1 MNIKNDTDIAV
12 IGLGYVGLTLSI
24 ALAEAGLK
32 VTGFEKN
39 KFIVD
44 MTNQG
49 IPHFKEKGIEISLR
63 RQVDQ
68 KLLFASNDLG
78 SLKKSTVFFITVGTP
93 LNEAGEVNLE
103 SVISASHQVG
113 KIMPKNA
120 LIIFRSTMKIGV
132 TRFIIKP
139 VFESYKKEFFLAVCP
154 ERTLEGNALQELR
167 SLPQIIGGFDD
178 KSAERAAIIFR
189 KITNKIVM
197 VSSPETAEVMK
208 LVDNTYRDINFA
220 FGNEVAKLCNEL
232 EGVNSSEVIRLG
244 KMGYDRTN
252 VALPGLVGGPCL
264 SKDPHILSQSASEKG
279 IIMEITNS
287 ARKINETMADQVVDF
302 IISNVKTD
310 TKLNITIA
318 GFAFKGKPE
327 TDDIRGSISIKI
339 LKAFKKKLPDSRIK
353 LFDPI
358 VNIKVMKEYCKNCY
372 SDFDKSIE
380 KTDVLIICNNHEFFS
395 SNNLQSMLKNN
406 NKIKMVYDFWSN
418 FDHLNEIQKNQLHY
432 VTYGTHWKF
441 KEGIK

>member
-1 MNIKNDTDIAV
+1 MNIEQDIDIAV

-39 KFIVD
+39 KVIVD

-49 IPHFKEKGIEISLR
+49 VPHFKEKGIEVSLR

-68 KLLFASNDLG
+68 KFLFASNDLA

-93 LNEAGEVNLE
+93 LNEAGEINLK
-103 SVISASHQVG
+103 SVILAAHQVG

-120 LIIFRSTMKIGV
+120 LIIFRSTMKVGV

-139 VFESYKKEFFLAVCP
+139 IFESYNKEFFLAVCP

-178 KSAERAAIIFR
+178 KSAERAAAIFR

-208 LVDNTYRDINFA
+208 LVDNTYRDVNFA
-220 FGNEVAKLCNEL
+220 FGNEVAKLCNEI

-244 KMGYDRTN
+244 KMGYERTN

-264 SKDPHILSQSASEKG
+264 SKDPHILSQSASEMG
-279 IIMEITNS
+279 VIMEITNS

-302 IISNVKTD
+302 IIANVQTD
-310 TKLNITIA
+310 KKLSITIA

-327 TDDIRGSISIKI
+327 TDDLRGSISIKI
-339 LKAFKKKLPDSRIK
+339 LNAFKTKLPDCK
-353 LFDPI
+353 LKIFDP
-358 VNIKVMKEYCKNCY
+358 VVDVKVMKQYCMDCY
-372 SDFDKSIE
+372 SNFDKSIK

-395 SNNLQSMLKNN
+395 SNNLQSMLKDNN
-406 NKIKMVYDFWSN
+406 RIKMVYDFWSN
-418 FDHLNEIQKNQLHY
+418 FDHLNESQKNKLNY
-432 VTYGTHWKF
+432 VTYGTHWRF
-441 KEGIK
+441 K

>member
-1 MNIKNDTDIAV
+1 MKIKKDTDIAV

-39 KFIVD
+39 KAIVK

-49 IPHFKEKGIEISLR
+49 IPHFKEKGIEVSLR

-68 KLLFASNDLG
+68 KFLVASNDLS

-93 LNEAGEVNLE
+93 LNEAGEINLE
-103 SVISASHQVG
+103 SVILAAHQVG
-113 KIMPKNA
+113 KIMPENA
-120 LIIFRSTMKIGV
+120 LIIFRSTMKVGV
-132 TRFIIKP
+132 TRFVIKP
-139 VFESYKKEFFLAVCP
+139 IFESYKKEFFLAVCP

-167 SLPQIIGGFDD
+167 SLPQIIGGFEDN
-178 KSAERAAIIFR
+178 STERASILVR
-189 KITNKIVM
+189 KINNKIIM
-197 VSSPETAEVMK
+197 VSSPETAEVIK
-208 LVDNTYRDINFA
+208 LVDNTYRDVNFA
-220 FGNEVAKLCNEL
+220 FGNEVAKFCNEL

-279 IIMEITNS
+279 VIMEITNS
-287 ARKINETMADQVVDF
+287 ARKINETMAHQVVDF
-302 IISNVKTD
+302 IISKVQTE
-310 TKLNITIA
+310 TKLSITIA

-327 TDDIRGSISIKI
+327 TDDLRGSISIEI
-339 LKAFKKKLPDSRIK
+339 LNAFKTKLPDSK
-353 LFDPI
+353 LKIFDPI
-358 VNIKVMKEYCKNCY
+358 VDIKVMKEYCINCY
-372 SDFDKSIE
+372 SDFDKSIK

-395 SNNLQSMLKNN
+395 SNNLQSMLKDN

-418 FDHLNEIQKNQLHY
+418 FDHLNESQKSELNY
-432 VTYGTHWKF
+432 VTYGTHWNF
-441 KEGIK
+441 KEGSK